1 VLETAH
7 HRVLLLD
14 ESVIG
19 IEHRDEDVRHEA
31 AFAGMA
37 LMETTAFLQ
46 PKPQTAL
53 CLGLGAGTA
62 PAFLRE
68 ANIQTDVVERDA
80 VVASMVP
87 CAAPNGPLRTRP
99 VCS

>member
-1 VLETAH
+1 M
-7 HRVLLLD
+7 R
-14 ESVIG
+14 
-19 IEHRDEDVRHEA
+19 A
-31 AFAGMA
+31 AFGARHIKLSSRSHVPRTQA

-68 ANIQTDVVERDA
+68 AGIQTDVVERDA
-80 VVASMVP
+80 AVASMVR
-87 CAAPNGPLRTRP
+87 CGA
-99 VCS
+99 